1 RIAGNGGYCD
11 ADIGLETLADCGVP
25 GPALEARLSR
35 PYDVAVA
42 PDGTVYYSD
51 WYFGVYSIDA
61 DGFIRVV
68 AGGNYEDRC
77 ADLPGDDWANCALEG
92 VATELYVYPNGIDV
106 GPDGALYIADIGWG
120 QSIARVTPDGIV
132 TTIVGA
138 TNGADRETD
147 PACRQEGVPASRAC
161 LVPFDVAVGP
171 DGTIYALDFDYVDGM
186 INRRTIRVVEIGAD
200 GLWKVVFDHRRDLDP
215 TVHLVAGTRLAV
227 GQDGML
233 YLAGYENN
241 WRIHLI
247 DPRSRTVWPIA
258 GTGERVVNAAPA
270 GNAALVTDLTEPYAV
285 AVGPDGLVY
294 FGDGTVIR
302 RVAPVNPGL
311 GAGFYVL
318 SSDDG
323 RQLYEFDA
331 HGRHL

>member
-1 RIAGNGGYCD
+1 
-11 ADIGLETLADCGVP
+11 
-25 GPALEARLSR
+25 
-35 PYDVAVA
+35 
-42 PDGTVYYSD
+42 
-51 WYFGVYSIDA
+51 
-61 DGFIRVV
+61 
-68 AGGNYEDRC
+68 
-77 ADLPGDDWANCALEG
+77 
-92 VATELYVYPNGIDV
+92 
-106 GPDGALYIADIGWG
+106 
-120 QSIARVTPDGIV
+120 
-132 TTIVGA
+132 
-138 TNGADRETD
+138 
-147 PACRQEGVPASRAC
+147 
-161 LVPFDVAVGP
+161 VAVGP

-200 GLWKVVFDHRRDLDP
+200 GLLKVVFDHRRDLDP

-227 GQDGML
+227 GQGGML

-247 DPRSRTVWPIA
+247 DPRTRTVWPIA

-270 GNAALVTDLTEPYAV
+270 GNAALATDLTEPYAV

-323 RQLYEFDA
+323 REMYEFDA
-331 HGRHL
+331 HGRHLRTLDALTSAVELTFSYDTAGRLVAVTDDAGRTTRIEHD